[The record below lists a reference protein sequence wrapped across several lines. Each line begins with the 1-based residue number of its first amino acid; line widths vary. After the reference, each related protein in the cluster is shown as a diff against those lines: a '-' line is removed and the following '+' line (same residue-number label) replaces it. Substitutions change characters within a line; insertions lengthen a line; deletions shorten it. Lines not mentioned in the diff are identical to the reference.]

1 MKQGAHMA
9 ENTLD
14 TAFGELLH
22 LNLLEEF
29 KAYGGAWTRE
39 RLAKAY
45 ENALTNT
52 MLDGAPEPA
61 EGSLEAAI
69 LGLGPK
75 CETPSARPRRSA

>member
-1 MKQGAHMA
+1 MT

-29 KAYGGAWTRE
+29 RTQGGVWTRE

-45 ENALTNT
+45 EQALALTI
-52 MLDGAPEPA
+52 LDGAPEPA
-61 EGSLEAAI
+61 QGSLEAAI
-69 LGLGPK
+69 LGL
-75 CETPSARPRRSA
+75 SARAEQRRAR

>member
-1 MKQGAHMA
+1 MT

-29 KAYGGAWTRE
+29 KTQGGVWTRE

-45 ENALTNT
+45 ERALANT
-52 MLDGAPEPA
+52 ILDGAPEPA
-61 EGSLEAAI
+61 QGSLEAAI
-69 LGLGPK
+69 LGLASRA
-75 CETPSARPRRSA
+75 EQRRVR

>member
-1 MKQGAHMA
+1 MT

-29 KAYGGAWTRE
+29 KTQGGVWTRE

-45 ENALTNT
+45 ESALANT
-52 MLDGAPEPA
+52 ILDGAPEPA
-61 EGSLEAAI
+61 QGSLEAAI
-69 LGLGPK
+69 LGLSGRA
-75 CETPSARPRRSA
+75 EPRRGR

>member
-1 MKQGAHMA
+1 MTT
-9 ENTLD
+9 NTLE

-29 KAYGGAWTRE
+29 KTQGGVWTRE

-45 ENALTNT
+45 ESALANT
-52 MLDGAPEPA
+52 MRDGAPAPV

-69 LGLGPK
+69 LGLNLPAGK
-75 CETPSARPRRSA
+75 VNGRH

>member
-1 MKQGAHMA
+1 MVMV

-29 KAYGGAWTRE
+29 KAAGGAWTRE

-45 ENALTNT
+45 ERALTNT
-52 MLDGAPEPA
+52 MLDGAPEPQK
-61 EGSLEAAI
+61 GSLEAAI
-69 LGLGPK
+69 LGLEQKPA
-75 CETPSARPRRSA
+75 PAPRRGR